1 MLSLIDSDVEPSN
14 RQVTW
19 RARGEEVRR
28 KNRKEKNNEIKE
40 LTKKLHEKDMA
51 MKALKA
57 KIEDLRKREAKD
69 TSGDDWV
76 KNKT

>member
-1 MLSLIDSDVEPSN
+1 
-14 RQVTW
+14 
-19 RARGEEVRR
+19 
-28 KNRKEKNNEIKE
+28 
-40 LTKKLHEKDMA
+40 

-76 KNKT
+76 KKVYNQMNSDGNRHFREGSDYKVEKNDRAQFLQSSFQK